1 MPDTYRELNM
11 KKFFL
16 ILVAV
21 ICFGKFANAQT
32 ESVFEASNF
41 LLLIENTK
49 DGIKLTSGKGCAF
62 KELSFSLK
70 KGQTQE
76 IDQFGMRNA
85 NDKVRVV
92 NDENLA
98 SFRFSITKRNDG
110 PALDVAFEG
119 IEGTTWTKL
128 SFSVPRGSQLI
139 DQNGMLEKS
148 EIIERLF
155 DKKLA
160 EKL

>member
-1 MPDTYRELNM
+1 M

-32 ESVFEASNF
+32 ESVFEASKF

-49 DGIKLTSGKGCAF
+49 DGIKLTSRKGCAF

-76 IDQFGMRNA
+76 IDQFGMRDA
-85 NDKVRVV
+85 NDKVVK
-92 NDENLA
+92 DDNLA
-98 SFRFSITKRNDG
+98 SFRFKITKINDG
-110 PALDVAFEG
+110 TALNVALEG
-119 IEGTTWTKL
+119 IEGTTWEKL
-128 SFSVPRGSQLI
+128 SFSVPNGSQLI
-139 DQNGMLEKS
+139 DQNGMLEK
-148 EIIERLF
+148 
-155 DKKLA
+155 
-160 EKL
+160 